1 LNLGATLARTLAHF
15 FPRYQIWMWDLTD
28 TRDQEAITYGRK
40 FLLWQGLMLFL
51 CKLGSRRQLRFA
63 LDSPE
68 ALANLNRL
76 SGERQKTRAHSDTV
90 EHFLGHVPPDALE
103 NFRHKMVYRLLR
115 MKFLDHARVGG
126 CLPVVIDGTGLL
138 NFGSHRHCEHCL
150 TRTVNDHTAYYH
162 HVLEAKLVTQ
172 EGLAFSLE
180 SEFIENMDEAAS
192 KQDCELKAFV
202 RLAQRLHDRYPQLHL
217 CLLFDAL
224 YANGTAMQICEA
236 YGWKYLTTFK
246 SGSLPSLWRE
256 YEALRDQCP
265 QNTRVI
271 PAAGK
276 NPRQTFRWV
285 NGLEHTDD
293 QGRRHRVDALECRER
308 DKDGKDHYFAWLT
321 NFQVDA
327 TNVADLAN
335 RGGRCRWKIENEG
348 FNNQKNGGFNL
359 EHVYSTTHY
368 KNWYLLLQ
376 IAHMILQ
383 LVERGSLLSAPCQK
397 LFGSIRNLAVRLLES
412 FRNHL
417 IPPEAL
423 DPQAAAAI
431 QIRLNSS

>member
-1 LNLGATLARTLAHF
+1 MAHF
-15 FPRYQIWMWDLTD
+15 FPDYQIWMWDLAD

-40 FLLWQGLMLFL
+40 FLLWQSLMLFL
-51 CKLGSRRQLRFA
+51 LKLGARRQMRFA
-63 LDSPE
+63 LDTQE

-76 SGERQKTRAHSDTV
+76 SGENQKTRADSDTV
-90 EHFLGHVPPDALE
+90 EHFHGHVPTRSLE
-103 NFRHKMVYRLLR
+103 DLRHKMLQRLIR
-115 MKFLDHARVGG
+115 MKLLDHARVGG

-138 NFGSHRHCEHCL
+138 NFGPTPHCEHCL
-150 TRTVNDHTAYYH
+150 TRTVNGHTEYYH
-162 HVLEAKLVTQ
+162 HVLEAKVVTQ
-172 EGLAFSLE
+172 EGLAFSLD
-180 SEFIENMDEAAS
+180 SEFIENMDPAAS
-192 KQDCELKAFV
+192 KQDCELKAFQ
-202 RLAQRLHDRYPQLHL
+202 RLAERLHQRYPQLQL

-224 YANGTAMQICEA
+224 YANGTAMQVCEENP
-236 YGWKYLTTFK
+236 WQYLTTFK
-246 SGSLPSLWRE
+246 PGSLPSLWRE

-271 PAAGK
+271 PAAGTR
-276 NPRQTFRWV
+276 PRQSFHWV
-285 NGLEHTDD
+285 NDLEHRDE
-293 QGRRHRVDALECRER
+293 QGRRHRLAALECREW
-308 DKDGKDHYFAWLT
+308 DKHGKEQVFAWLT

-359 EHVYSTTHY
+359 EHAYSITQY
-368 KNWYLLLQ
+368 KNWYLCRQ

-383 LVERGSLLSAPCQK
+383 LLERGSLLSAPCQK
-397 LFGSIRNLAVRLLES
+397 LFGSIRNLAARLLES
-412 FRNHL
+412 FRNCV

-423 DPQAAAAI
+423 DPQAAASI